1 MSQRTKKSSAHAGKQ
16 PARSAAAR
24 GRTGKRP
31 APKPGG
37 GADKPLQWGSQRD
50 MNALEALMWRAEADP
65 RLRST
70 IVALEL
76 LDRVPDWERYLA
88 AHDWATRLIP
98 RFRMKVTEP
107 LMGVGRPSWTVDEDF
122 DLSYHVRR
130 IALPVP
136 GTFADLLGAAQ
147 QIAMTPFDKHR
158 SPWES
163 VLFEGLPDGGAAF
176 LLKLHHSTT
185 DGIGATQLL
194 GLLHSRTREHNPDK
208 PQPGRFIEN
217 INDSREIHSS
227 FGRAAQIEIDLKD
240 K

>member
-1 MSQRTKKSSAHAGKQ
+1 
-16 PARSAAAR
+16 
-24 GRTGKRP
+24 
-31 APKPGG
+31 
-37 GADKPLQWGSQRD
+37 
-50 MNALEALMWRAEADP
+50 MWRAEADP

-76 LDRVPDWERYLA
+76 LDRVPEWNRYLA

-107 LMGVGRPSWTVDEDF
+107 LIGVGRPSWTVDEAF

-136 GTFADLLGAAQ
+136 GTFTDLLAAAQ

-194 GLLHSRTREHNPDK
+194 GLLHSRAREHNPDK
-208 PQPGRFIEN
+208 PQPLSRDEGRRRHN
-217 INDSREIHSS
+217 RLGQRDRY
-227 FGRAAQIEIDLKD
+227 
-240 K
+240 